1 MSWGSLSRSVLL
13 AGLIAPL
20 LACGAE
26 IAGLDTRLPTE
37 TPPALLENVVFEA
50 WSGSAREVEVRARRA
65 RVETAERVAH
75 LEGVRIEF
83 RDAERGLVEIR
94 AQRGSLDLEA
104 DDFVLEGRVEGRIGA
119 DERFETSELRYDAA
133 QERAWTDQ
141 PVRVT
146 RPSLRLRGD
155 GLEIDVPAR
164 RLTIR
169 GNVRTTLEGQG

>member
-1 MSWGSLSRSVLL
+1 VSWGSLSRRVLL
-13 AGLIAPL
+13 AGLIGPL

-26 IAGLDTRLPTE
+26 IGVLDIRVPPSL
-37 TPPALLENVVFEA
+37 PPALLEDVVFEGWA
-50 WSGSAREVEVRARRA
+50 GDEREVEVRARRA
-65 RVETAERVAH
+65 RVDMAERVVH

-83 RDAERGLVEIR
+83 RDAERGPVEIR
-94 AQRGSLDLEA
+94 AQRGTLDLEA

-133 QERAWTDQ
+133 RERVWTDQ

-146 RPSLRLRGD
+146 RPSLRLEGD

-169 GNVRTTLEGQG
+169 GNVRTTLAGQG

>member
-1 MSWGSLSRSVLL
+1 MPWESVSRRVVL
-13 AGLIAPL
+13 AGLSGLL

-26 IAGLDTRLPTE
+26 IAGLEPRLPPGV
-37 TPPALLENVVFEA
+37 PPALLEDVVFEGWA
-50 WSGSAREVEVRARRA
+50 NDKREVEVRARRA

-75 LEGVRIEF
+75 LEGVRIEL
-83 RDAERGLVEIR
+83 RDAQRGPVEIR

-104 DDFVLEGRVEGRIGA
+104 DNFVLEGRVEGRIGA

-146 RPSLRLRGD
+146 RPGLRLEGD

-164 RLTIR
+164 KLTIR
-169 GNVRTTLEGQG
+169 GNVRATFEGEG